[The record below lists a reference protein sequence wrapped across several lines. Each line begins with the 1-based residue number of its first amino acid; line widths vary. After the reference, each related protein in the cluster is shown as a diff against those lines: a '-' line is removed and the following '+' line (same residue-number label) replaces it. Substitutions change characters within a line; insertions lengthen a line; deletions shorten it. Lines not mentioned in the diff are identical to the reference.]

1 MTMRALQQVAF
12 GDPGEVVKLI
22 TLPDPEPKDG
32 EIVIRMEAAA
42 VHLADV
48 KNFKGD
54 PGFRGRPLPT
64 IPGYEG
70 IGRIVKLGAGVTQFK
85 VGDRVFPWWGA
96 GTFAELVCTPVAK
109 VMPAPEGDAVQLSLM
124 LVNGLSAVVLLEDF
138 VPLKSGEWLLQN
150 GANSSCGRYLI
161 VLAKEKG
168 VKTCNIVRRAD
179 VAEDL
184 KALGADA
191 VVLDCDD
198 PDELAARVKAAT
210 GGAELKIAL
219 DLVAGPATGRMARCV
234 AQGGMVVNYGFISGK
249 PCEIHFNELF
259 QKDVRLVGMSTGRG
273 IAKRSMDELR
283 TIYADLAAKIASGQ
297 MRAAIAGTYTLDR
310 ATEAFAHA
318 LRTGNERDGK
328 IILLP
333 NG

>member
-1 MTMRALQQVAF
+1 MRALQQVAF
-12 GDPGEVVKLI
+12 GDPAEVVKLI

-70 IGRIVKLGAGVTQFK
+70 IGRITKLGGGVTQFK

-109 VMPAPEGDAVQLSLM
+109 VMPAPDGDAVQLSLM

-198 PDELAARVKAAT
+198 ADELASRVKAAT
-210 GGAELKIAL
+210 GGAQLKIAL

-283 TIYADLAAKIASGQ
+283 TIYAGLAAKIASGQ